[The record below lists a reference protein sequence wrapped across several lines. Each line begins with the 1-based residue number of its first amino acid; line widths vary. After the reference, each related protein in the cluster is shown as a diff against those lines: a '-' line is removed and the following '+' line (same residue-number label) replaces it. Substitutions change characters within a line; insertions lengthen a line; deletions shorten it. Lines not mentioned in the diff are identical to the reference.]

1 VEIGFVSGK
10 LHIDDE
16 IGVVAEGEIYVDHKV
31 VALFS
36 NMLKPPYSPN
46 PIREQLALEFSAKT
60 KRDAGR
66 LMRKAAEVLN
76 DKTWVKN
83 WGKVEGGTMC
93 LLSALNYTLCGNNT
107 PKRTPM
113 LAQQTGNL
121 FCHWM
126 GIDSIPLWNDAKDR
140 TKEEVILN
148 MRKFADEY
156 DPQGGKP

>member
-1 VEIGFVSGK
+1 MEVGMNIK
-10 LHIDDE
+10 L
-16 IGVVAEGEIYVDHKV
+16 VAKGEMDLNDTIVT
-31 VALFS
+31 LFS
-36 NMLKPPYSPN
+36 NKLVPPHSPS
-46 PIREQLALEFSAKT
+46 PIREQLNLEFSAKT

-83 WGKVEGGTMC
+83 WGKVEDGTMC

-113 LAQQTGNL
+113 LAQQTNLL
-121 FCHWM
+121 FCEWL
-126 GIDSIPLWNDAKDR
+126 GISSIPPWNDAKDQ
-140 TKEEVILN
+140 TKEGVILN